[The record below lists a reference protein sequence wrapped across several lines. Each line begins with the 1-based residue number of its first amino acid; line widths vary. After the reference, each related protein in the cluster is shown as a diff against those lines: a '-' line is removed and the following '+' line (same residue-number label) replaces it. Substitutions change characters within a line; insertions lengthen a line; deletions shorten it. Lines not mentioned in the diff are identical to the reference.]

1 MLRYRARGDRPLA
14 GLKGKMSNDDGIHTV
29 YIDVCYVRKTH
40 HRSPRQLVEVEFVKV
55 RPVGSVVSTKD
66 IHGVAV
72 HNRCVRGVFVNDG
85 SMRVTGGRRWVEL
98 LRYGAPFVL
107 DPKRWIGLEQIFS
120 GYVIGLCVSRNPRSD
135 LSPCHEVDIEPV

>member
-1 MLRYRARGDRPLA
+1 VLRYRARGDRPLA

-29 YIDVCYVRKTH
+29 YIDVCYVHKTH

-66 IHGVAV
+66 IH
-72 HNRCVRGVFVNDG
+72 GVFVNDG

-107 DPKRWIGLEQIFS
+107 DPKRWIWLEQIFS